1 MTRFMKKKLTVYDL
15 LKLKGVRQ
23 IHEVYVNNVEEAIA
37 AEEAGIDMICT
48 AYDMPH
54 HGIFGKLDDVKRIRD
69 AAPNTHL
76 MSAAPEKSYATADEA
91 VRAAYKLLSIG
102 CDSFYTNNSSSII
115 KNLRKEK
122 VPVISHVGLIPGHVN
137 WIGGFRAIGKN
148 ANEAIQVLEHALE
161 LDDAG
166 AIGLEVEVVPPKV
179 AEIITKKVK
188 LLTISMGSGSGCDG
202 QYLFS
207 QDILGYNTGHV
218 PRHSRIYR
226 NFKKEFDKLH
236 VERVDAYKEFIKD
249 TEDKKFN
256 DPKITVGIEDKEYE
270 SFLKLSEKY

>member
-1 MTRFMKKKLTVYDL
+1 MKKKLTVYDL

-115 KNLRKEK
+115 KSLRKEK

-148 ANEAIQVLEHALE
+148 AKEAIEVLEHALE

-179 AEIITKKVK
+179 AEIITKKAK

-236 VERVDAYKEFIKD
+236 VERVNAYKEFIKD
-249 TEDKKFN
+249 TEDKKFD

-270 SFLKLSEKY
+270 SFLKLSDKY

>member
-1 MTRFMKKKLTVYDL
+1 MKKKLTVYDM
-15 LKLKGVRQ
+15 LKLKGERQ

-54 HGIFGKLDDVKRIRD
+54 HGIYGKLEDVKRIRE

-102 CDSFYTNNSSSII
+102 CDSFYTNNSSNII

-148 ANEAIQVLEHALE
+148 ANEAIGVLEHALE

-207 QDILGYNTGHV
+207 QDILGYNNGHV

-226 NFKKEFDKLH
+226 NFKKKFDELH
-236 VERVDAYKEFIKD
+236 IERVNAYKEFIKD
-249 TEDKKFN
+249 TEDKNFN

-270 SFLKLSEKY
+270 SFLKISEKY

>member
-1 MTRFMKKKLTVYDL
+1 MKKKLTVYDL
-15 LKLKGVRQ
+15 LNLKGVKQ

-37 AEEAGIDMICT
+37 AEEAGVDMICT

-54 HGIFGKLDDVKRIRD
+54 HGIFGKLEDVKRIRE

-102 CDSFYTNNSSSII
+102 CDSFYTNNSSSIV

-122 VPVISHVGLIPGHVN
+122 VPVISHICLIPGHVN

-148 ANEAIQVLEHALE
+148 AKEAIKVLEHALE

-188 LLTISMGSGSGCDG
+188 LLTISMGSGSECDG

-236 VERVDAYKEFIKD
+236 IERVNAYKEFVKD
-249 TEDKKFN
+249 TEDKNFN

>member
-1 MTRFMKKKLTVYDL
+1 MKNKLTVYDL

-115 KNLRKEK
+115 RSLRKEK

-148 ANEAIQVLEHALE
+148 AKEAIEVLEHALE

-236 VERVDAYKEFIKD
+236 VERVNAYKEFIKD
-249 TEDKKFN
+249 TEDKKFD
-256 DPKITVGIEDKEYE
+256 DPNITVGIEDKEYE
-270 SFLKLSEKY
+270 SFLKLSDKY

>member
-1 MTRFMKKKLTVYDL
+1 MKKKLTVYDL

-54 HGIFGKLDDVKRIRD
+54 HGIFGKLDDVKRIRE

-115 KNLRKEK
+115 KSLRKEK

-148 ANEAIQVLEHALE
+148 AKEAIEVLEHALE

-188 LLTISMGSGSGCDG
+188 LLTISMGSGSECDG

-207 QDILGYNTGHV
+207 QDILGYNSGHV

-236 VERVDAYKEFIKD
+236 NERVNAYKEFVKD
-249 TEDKKFN
+249 TEDKNFN
-256 DPKITVGIEDKEYE
+256 DPKITVGIEDEEYE

>member
-1 MTRFMKKKLTVYDL
+1 MKKKLTVYDM
-15 LKLKGVRQ
+15 LKLKGERQ

-115 KNLRKEK
+115 RSLRKEK

-148 ANEAIQVLEHALE
+148 AKEAIEVLEHALE

-226 NFKKEFDKLH
+226 NFKKEFNKLH
-236 VERVDAYKEFIKD
+236 VERVNAYKEFIKD
-249 TEDKKFN
+249 TEDKKFD

-270 SFLKLSEKY
+270 SFLKLSDKY

>member
-1 MTRFMKKKLTVYDL
+1 MKKKLTVYDL
-15 LKLKGVRQ
+15 LNLKGVKQ

-37 AEEAGIDMICT
+37 AEEAGVDMICT

-54 HGIFGKLDDVKRIRD
+54 HGIFGKLEDVKRIRE

-102 CDSFYTNNSSSII
+102 CDSFYTNNSSIII

-122 VPVISHVGLIPGHVN
+122 VPVISHIGLIPGHVN
-137 WIGGFRAIGKN
+137 WIGGFRAICKN
-148 ANEAIQVLEHALE
+148 AKEAIEVLEHALE

-236 VERVDAYKEFIKD
+236 VERVNAYKEFVKD
-249 TEDKKFN
+249 TEDKNFN

-270 SFLKLSEKY
+270 NFLKLSEKY

>member
-1 MTRFMKKKLTVYDL
+1 MKKKLTVYDL
-15 LKLKGVRQ
+15 LNLKGVKQ

-37 AEEAGIDMICT
+37 AEEAGVDMICT

-54 HGIFGKLDDVKRIRD
+54 HGIFGKLEDVKRIRE

-122 VPVISHVGLIPGHVN
+122 VPVISHIGLIPGHVN

-148 ANEAIQVLEHALE
+148 AKEAIEVLEHALE

-179 AEIITKKVK
+179 AEIITKKVR
-188 LLTISMGSGSGCDG
+188 LLTISMGSGSECDG

-207 QDILGYNTGHV
+207 QDILGYNSGHV

-236 VERVDAYKEFIKD
+236 TERVNAYKEFVKD
-249 TEDKKFN
+249 TEDKNFN

>member
-1 MTRFMKKKLTVYDL
+1 MKKKLTVYDL

-115 KNLRKEK
+115 KSLRKEK

-148 ANEAIQVLEHALE
+148 AKEAIEVLEHALE

-166 AIGLEVEVVPPKV
+166 AIGLEVEVVPPKI

-236 VERVDAYKEFIKD
+236 VERVNAYKEFIKD
-249 TEDKKFN
+249 TEDKKFD

-270 SFLKLSEKY
+270 SFLKLSDKY

>member
-1 MTRFMKKKLTVYDL
+1 MKKKLTVYDL

-102 CDSFYTNNSSSII
+102 CDSFYTNNSSNII
-115 KNLRKEK
+115 KSLRKEK

-148 ANEAIQVLEHALE
+148 AKEAIEVLEHALE

-236 VERVDAYKEFIKD
+236 VERVNAYKEFIKD
-249 TEDKKFN
+249 TEDKKFD

-270 SFLKLSEKY
+270 SFLKLSDKY

>member
-1 MTRFMKKKLTVYDL
+1 MKKKLTVYDL

-115 KNLRKEK
+115 KSLRKEK

-148 ANEAIQVLEHALE
+148 AKEAIQVLEHALE
-161 LDDAG
+161 LVDAG

-188 LLTISMGSGSGCDG
+188 LLTI
-202 QYLFS
+202 
-207 QDILGYNTGHV
+207 
-218 PRHSRIYR
+218 
-226 NFKKEFDKLH
+226 
-236 VERVDAYKEFIKD
+236 
-249 TEDKKFN
+249 
-256 DPKITVGIEDKEYE
+256 
-270 SFLKLSEKY
+270 

>member
-1 MTRFMKKKLTVYDL
+1 MKKKLTVYDL
-15 LKLKGVRQ
+15 LSLKGVKQ

-37 AEEAGIDMICT
+37 AEEAGVDMICT

-54 HGIFGKLDDVKRIRD
+54 HGIFGKLEDVKRIRE

-122 VPVISHVGLIPGHVN
+122 VPVISHVGLIPGQAN

-148 ANEAIQVLEHALE
+148 AREAIEVLEHALE

-179 AEIITKKVK
+179 AEIITKKVN

-226 NFKKEFDKLH
+226 NFKKEFDRLH
-236 VERVDAYKEFIKD
+236 IERVNAYKEFVKD
-249 TEDKKFN
+249 TEDKNFN

>member
-1 MTRFMKKKLTVYDL
+1 MKNKLTVYDL

-115 KNLRKEK
+115 RILRKEK

-148 ANEAIQVLEHALE
+148 AKEAIEVLEHALE

-236 VERVDAYKEFIKD
+236 VERVNAYKEFIKD
-249 TEDKKFN
+249 TEHKKFD

-270 SFLKLSEKY
+270 SFLKLSDKY

>member
-1 MTRFMKKKLTVYDL
+1 MKKKLTVYDL
-15 LKLKGVRQ
+15 LNLKGVKQ

-37 AEEAGIDMICT
+37 AEEAGVDMICT

-54 HGIFGKLDDVKRIRD
+54 HGIFGKLEDVKRIRE

-122 VPVISHVGLIPGHVN
+122 VPVISHIGLIPGHVN

-148 ANEAIQVLEHALE
+148 AKEAIEVLEHALE

-188 LLTISMGSGSGCDG
+188 LLTISMGSGSECDG

-207 QDILGYNTGHV
+207 QDILGYNSGHV

-236 VERVDAYKEFIKD
+236 NERVNAYKEFVKD
-249 TEDKKFN
+249 TEDKNFN

>member
-1 MTRFMKKKLTVYDL
+1 MKKKLTVYDL
-15 LKLKGVRQ
+15 LNLKGVKQ

-37 AEEAGIDMICT
+37 AEEAGVDMICT

-54 HGIFGKLDDVKRIRD
+54 HGIFGKLEDVKRIRE

-122 VPVISHVGLIPGHVN
+122 VPVISHIGLIPGHVN

-148 ANEAIQVLEHALE
+148 AKEAIEVLEHALE

-236 VERVDAYKEFIKD
+236 IERVNAYKEFVKD

>member
-1 MTRFMKKKLTVYDL
+1 MKNKLTVYDL

-115 KNLRKEK
+115 RSLRKEK

-148 ANEAIQVLEHALE
+148 AKEAIKVLEHALE

-236 VERVDAYKEFIKD
+236 VERVNAYKEFIKD
-249 TEDKKFN
+249 TEDKKFD

-270 SFLKLSEKY
+270 SFLKLSDKY

>member
-1 MTRFMKKKLTVYDL
+1 MKKKLTVYDL
-15 LKLKGVRQ
+15 LNLKGVKQ

-37 AEEAGIDMICT
+37 AEEAGVDMICT

-54 HGIFGKLDDVKRIRD
+54 HGIFGKLEDVKRIRE

-115 KNLRKEK
+115 KDLRKEK
-122 VPVISHVGLIPGHVN
+122 VPVISHIGLIPGHIN

-148 ANEAIQVLEHALE
+148 AKEAIEVLEHALE

-236 VERVDAYKEFIKD
+236 VERVNAYKEFVKD
-249 TEDKKFN
+249 TEDKNFN

-270 SFLKLSEKY
+270 NFLKLSEKY

>member
-1 MTRFMKKKLTVYDL
+1 MKKKLTVYDL
-15 LKLKGVRQ
+15 LNLKGVKQ

-37 AEEAGIDMICT
+37 AEEAGVDMICT

-54 HGIFGKLDDVKRIRD
+54 HGIFGKLEDVKRIRE

-115 KNLRKEK
+115 KDLRREK
-122 VPVISHVGLIPGHVN
+122 VPVISHIGLIPGHVN

-148 ANEAIQVLEHALE
+148 AKEAIRVLEHALE

-188 LLTISMGSGSGCDG
+188 LLTISMGSGSECDG

-236 VERVDAYKEFIKD
+236 IERVNAYKEFVKD
-249 TEDKKFN
+249 TEDKNFN

>member
-1 MTRFMKKKLTVYDL
+1 MKKKLTVYDL
-15 LKLKGVRQ
+15 LNLKGVKQ

-37 AEEAGIDMICT
+37 AEEAGVDMICT

-54 HGIFGKLDDVKRIRD
+54 HGIFGKLEDVKRIRE

-122 VPVISHVGLIPGHVN
+122 VPVISHIGLIPGHVN

-148 ANEAIQVLEHALE
+148 AKEAIRVLEHALE

-188 LLTISMGSGSGCDG
+188 LLTISMGSGSECDG

-236 VERVDAYKEFIKD
+236 IERVNAYKEFVKD
-249 TEDKKFN
+249 TEDKNFN

>member
-1 MTRFMKKKLTVYDL
+1 MKKKLTVYDML
-15 LKLKGVRQ
+15 NLKGVRQ

-54 HGIFGKLDDVKRIRD
+54 HGIYGKLEDVKRIRE

-102 CDSFYTNNSSSII
+102 CDSFYTNNSSNII

-148 ANEAIQVLEHALE
+148 AKEAIGVLEHALE

-207 QDILGYNTGHV
+207 QDILGYNNGHV

-226 NFKKEFDKLH
+226 NFKKKYDELH
-236 VERVDAYKEFIKD
+236 IERVNAYKEFIKD
-249 TEDKKFN
+249 TEDKNFN

-270 SFLKLSEKY
+270 SFLKISEKY

>member
-1 MTRFMKKKLTVYDL
+1 MKKKRTVYDL
-15 LKLKGVRQ
+15 LKLKGVIQ
-23 IHEVYVNNVEEAIA
+23 IHDVYVNNVEEAIA

-115 KNLRKEK
+115 KSLRKEK

-148 ANEAIQVLEHALE
+148 AKEAIEVLEHALE

-188 LLTISMGSGSGCDG
+188 LLTISMGSGSECDG

-226 NFKKEFDKLH
+226 NFKNEFDKLH
-236 VERVDAYKEFIKD
+236 IERVNAYKEFVKD
-249 TEDKKFN
+249 TEDKNFN

>member
-1 MTRFMKKKLTVYDL
+1 MKKKLTVYDL
-15 LKLKGVRQ
+15 LNLKGVKQ

-37 AEEAGIDMICT
+37 AEEAGVDMICT

-54 HGIFGKLDDVKRIRD
+54 HGIFGKLEDVKRIRE

-122 VPVISHVGLIPGHVN
+122 VPVISHIGLIPGHVN

-148 ANEAIQVLEHALE
+148 AKEAIEVLEHALE

-226 NFKKEFDKLH
+226 NFKKEFEKLH
-236 VERVDAYKEFIKD
+236 IERVNAYKEFVKD
-249 TEDKKFN
+249 TEDKNFN

>member
-1 MTRFMKKKLTVYDL
+1 MKKKLTVYDM
-15 LKLKGVRQ
+15 LKLKGERQ

-54 HGIFGKLDDVKRIRD
+54 HGIYGKLEDVKRIRE

-102 CDSFYTNNSSSII
+102 CDSFYTNNSSNII

-148 ANEAIQVLEHALE
+148 ANEAIGVLEHAME

-207 QDILGYNTGHV
+207 QDILGYNSGHV

-226 NFKKEFDKLH
+226 NFKKKFDELH
-236 VERVDAYKEFIKD
+236 IERVNAYKEFIKD
-249 TEDKKFN
+249 TEDKNFN
-256 DPKITVGIEDKEYE
+256 DPKITVRIEDKEYE
-270 SFLKLSEKY
+270 NFLKISEKY

>member
-1 MTRFMKKKLTVYDL
+1 MKKKLTVYDL
-15 LKLKGVRQ
+15 LNLKGVKQ

-37 AEEAGIDMICT
+37 AEEAGVDMICT

-54 HGIFGKLDDVKRIRD
+54 HGIFGKLEDVKRIRE

-122 VPVISHVGLIPGHVN
+122 VPVISHIGLIPGHVN

-148 ANEAIQVLEHALE
+148 AKEAIEVLEHALE

-188 LLTISMGSGSGCDG
+188 LLTISMGSGSACDG

-236 VERVDAYKEFIKD
+236 IERVNAYKEFVKD
-249 TEDKKFN
+249 TEDKNFN

>member
-1 MTRFMKKKLTVYDL
+1 MKKKLTVYDL
-15 LKLKGVRQ
+15 LNLKGVKQ

-37 AEEAGIDMICT
+37 AEEAGVDMICT

-54 HGIFGKLDDVKRIRD
+54 HGIFGKLEDVKRIRE

-122 VPVISHVGLIPGHVN
+122 VPVISHIGLIPGHVN

-148 ANEAIQVLEHALE
+148 AKEAIRVLEHALE

-236 VERVDAYKEFIKD
+236 LERVNAYKEFVKD
-249 TEDKKFN
+249 TEDKNFN

>member
-1 MTRFMKKKLTVYDL
+1 MKNKLTVYDL

-115 KNLRKEK
+115 RSLRKEK

-148 ANEAIQVLEHALE
+148 AKEAMEVLEHALE

-236 VERVDAYKEFIKD
+236 VERVSAYKEFIKD
-249 TEDKKFN
+249 TEDKKFD

-270 SFLKLSEKY
+270 SFLKLSDKY

>member
-1 MTRFMKKKLTVYDL
+1 MKKKLTVYDL

-54 HGIFGKLDDVKRIRD
+54 HRIFGKLDDVKRIRD

-115 KNLRKEK
+115 KSLRKEK

-148 ANEAIQVLEHALE
+148 AKEAIEVLEHAIE

-179 AEIITKKVK
+179 GEIITKKVN
-188 LLTISMGSGSGCDG
+188 LLTISMGSGSFCDG

-207 QDILGYNTGHV
+207 QDILGYNTGHI

-226 NFKKEFDKLH
+226 NFKKEFDNLH
-236 VERVDAYKEFIKD
+236 KERVKAYKEFIQD
-249 TEDKKFN
+249 TENKNFN
-256 DPKITVGIEDKEYE
+256 DPKITVKIEDREYE
-270 SFLKLSEKY
+270 EFLKLSEKF

>member
-1 MTRFMKKKLTVYDL
+1 MKKKLTVYDL
-15 LKLKGVRQ
+15 LNLKGVKQ

-37 AEEAGIDMICT
+37 AEEAGVDMICT

-54 HGIFGKLDDVKRIRD
+54 HGIFGKLEDVKRIRE

-115 KNLRKEK
+115 KDLRREK
-122 VPVISHVGLIPGHVN
+122 VPVISHIGLIPGHIN

-148 ANEAIQVLEHALE
+148 AKEAIEVLEHALE

-188 LLTISMGSGSGCDG
+188 LLTISMGSGSECDG

-236 VERVDAYKEFIKD
+236 IERVNAYKEFVKD
-249 TEDKKFN
+249 TEDKNFN